1 MALGTAMSSARKAPA
16 ANRLLDTLP
25 RANRRRLLAHCER
38 VELRFADVLC
48 GPGERI
54 RHVYF
59 PTDSFISLVTPI
71 DGAARLE
78 VGLIGDEGMLGISL
92 VLGVDVSPLHGL
104 VQGAGAAIRMDA
116 ASFRR
121 ELKRNPALHHSLQRY
136 AYVLMA
142 QVAQTA
148 ACNRFHLLEARLA
161 RWLLMTRDRAHSAEF
176 RVTHEFLAFMLG
188 VRRVGVTKA
197 AGELQ
202 ERNLISYH
210 RGEIRILDREGL
222 EAASCRCYREAKET
236 YNRTLGFRGRTL
248 RRGATAPGM
257 QAYLRR
263 LRPE

>member
-1 MALGTAMSSARKAPA
+1 VGGNPRRRKVTPGTTVSSARRAPA
-16 ANRLLDTLP
+16 ANRLLDALP
-25 RANRRRLLAHCER
+25 RADRLRLLASSER

-48 GPGERI
+48 EPGERI

-59 PTDSFISLVTPI
+59 PTDSFISLVTPL

-78 VGLIGDEGMLGISL
+78 VGLIGAEGMLGIAL
-92 VLGVDVSPLHGL
+92 MLGVDVSPLHSV

-116 ASFRR
+116 APFRR
-121 ELKRNPALHHSLQRY
+121 ELDRNPALHRSLKRY

-161 RWLLMTRDRAHSAEF
+161 RWLLMTRDRARSAEF

-197 AGELQ
+197 AGALQ
-202 ERNLISYH
+202 QRKLISYH
-210 RGEIRILDREGL
+210 RGQITILDRGGL
-222 EAASCRCYREAKET
+222 EAAACGCYREAKVT
-236 YNRTLGFRGRTL
+236 YNRILG
-248 RRGATAPGM
+248 
-257 QAYLRR
+257 
-263 LRPE
+263 

>member
-1 MALGTAMSSARKAPA
+1 MTPGTAMSSAGKAPA
-16 ANRLLDTLP
+16 ANRLLEALP
-25 RANRRRLLAHCER
+25 RANRRRLLAGCER

-48 GPGERI
+48 EPGERI

-59 PTDSFISLVTPI
+59 PTDSFISLVTPL

-92 VLGVDVSPLHGL
+92 MLGVDVSPLHGL

-116 ASFRR
+116 APFRR
-121 ELKRNPALHHSLQRY
+121 ELERNPALHHSLKRY
-136 AYVLMA
+136 AYVLMT

-148 ACNRFHLLEARLA
+148 ACNRFHLLEARLP
-161 RWLLMTRDRAHSAEF
+161 RLLLMIRDRAHSPGF

-188 VRRVGVTKA
+188 VRRVSVTEA

-202 ERNLISYH
+202 QRGLISYR

-222 EAASCRCYREAKET
+222 EAAACGCYREAKET
-236 YNRTLGFRGRTL
+236 YNRTLAFRG
-248 RRGATAPGM
+248 
-257 QAYLRR
+257 
-263 LRPE
+263 

>member
-1 MALGTAMSSARKAPA
+1 MRRAVTPATTLSSARRA
-16 ANRLLDTLP
+16 ATENRLLNALP
-25 RANRRRLLAHCER
+25 PVNRRRLLADCER

-48 GPGERI
+48 EPGERI

-59 PTDSFISLVTPI
+59 PTDSLISLVTPL

-92 VLGVDVSPLHGL
+92 MLGVDVSPLHGL

-116 ASFRR
+116 APFRR
-121 ELKRNPALHHSLQRY
+121 ALDRNPALHHSLKRY

-161 RWLLMTRDRAHSAEF
+161 RWLLMTRDRTRSARF
-176 RVTHEFLAFMLG
+176 RITHEFLAFMLG

-197 AGELQ
+197 AGALQ
-202 ERNLISYH
+202 QRKLISYH
-210 RGEIRILDREGL
+210 RGEIAILDRGGL
-222 EAASCRCYREAKET
+222 EAAACGCYREAKEI
-236 YNRTLGFRGRTL
+236 YRHILG
-248 RRGATAPGM
+248 
-257 QAYLRR
+257 
-263 LRPE
+263 